1 MYDIIPELRYANER
15 IVRVPG
21 NQLKLYDNNDTR
33 ADCVSNIL
41 NPTRLARLRRSRPSV
56 ISTRLARMLKPFSLE
71 VRVRRWNAEKSKSVR
86 GKFENEPQKK
96 TEQAELQRKRKGAE
110 S

>member
-21 NQLKLYDNNDTR
+21 NQLFKLYANNDTR
-33 ADCVSNIL
+33 AECVSNIL
-41 NPTRLARLRRSRPSV
+41 NP
-56 ISTRLARMLKPFSLE
+56 TRLARMLKPFSLE

-86 GKFENEPQKK
+86 GKFENE
-96 TEQAELQRKRKGAE
+96 TRRKRNRRKPGKKQARNPGIRLGV
-110 S
+110 